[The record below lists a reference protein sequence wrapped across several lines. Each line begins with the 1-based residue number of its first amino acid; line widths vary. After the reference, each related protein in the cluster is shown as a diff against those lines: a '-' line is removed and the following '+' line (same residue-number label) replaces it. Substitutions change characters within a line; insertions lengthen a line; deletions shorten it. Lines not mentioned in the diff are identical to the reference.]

1 MRQILTVTT
10 PFFALVLLGWAVVRG
25 RRLSLQAIPGLNSFV
40 LFFALPC
47 MLFRFSASTPIT
59 QLLDASVVTVYLAG
73 TVAVVALA
81 AGVARRQALGWS
93 DAAFGALVAAFPN
106 SGFMGVPLLIAL
118 FGQAA
123 AAPAIV
129 ALALDM
135 VVTSSL
141 CIALSQLG
149 AAAPAGRPATG
160 HPVGAA
166 VSRALRGILTNPL
179 PWAIGLGTLSSA
191 AGLLPPAPLMR
202 AVDMLAGAASPVAL
216 FALGAMFARGQMAA
230 PLPRSEPHNASRDA
244 ARDASSNAARSAARS
259 VLTTVAFKLL
269 LHPLLVLAAGH
280 IAIAAGLPLDP
291 FAAAVLVLVAALP
304 SASNV
309 PMLAERF
316 GADAGRL
323 ARVVLVST
331 VCAFGSFTLAVA
343 WIDAKAPVAPGAGPP
358 AR

>member
-191 AGLLPPAPLMR
+191 TGLLPPAPLMR

-230 PLPRSEPHNASRDA
+230 PLPRSEPHNASR
-244 ARDASSNAARSAARS
+244 SAARSASRS

>member
-166 VSRALRGILTNPL
+166 VSRAVRGILTNPL
-179 PWAIGLGTLSSA
+179 PWAIALGTLSSA

-244 ARDASSNAARSAARS
+244 ARDASRS

>member
-1 MRQILTVTT
+1 MRSILTVTT
-10 PFFALVLLGWAVVRG
+10 PFFALVLLGWAVVRS

-81 AGVARRQALGWS
+81 AGVARRQAQGWS

-118 FGQAA
+118 FGPAA

-149 AAAPAGRPATG
+149 ATATAARPATG
-160 HPVGAA
+160 NPAGAA
-166 VSRALRGILTNPL
+166 VSRALRGMLTNPL
-179 PWAIGLGTLSSA
+179 PWAIALGTLSSA

-230 PLPRSEPHNASRDA
+230 PLSRGA
-244 ARDASSNAARSAARS
+244 AGG

-269 LHPLLVLAAGH
+269 LHPLLVLAAGR

-291 FAAAVLVLVAALP
+291 FAAAMLVLVAALP

-316 GADAGRL
+316 GADAARL

-343 WIDAKAPVAPGAGPP
+343 WIDAKAPVALGAGPP

>member
-1 MRQILTVTT
+1 MRNILTVTT
-10 PFFALVLLGWAVVRG
+10 PFFALVLLGWVVVRC
-25 RRLSLQAIPGLNSFV
+25 RMLALQAIPGLNGFV

-59 QLLDASVVTVYLAG
+59 QLLNASVVTVYLVSAL
-73 TVAVVALA
+73 TMVALA
-81 AGVARRQALGWS
+81 AGLARRQALGWG

-149 AAAPAGRPATG
+149 AGAVAG
-160 HPVGAA
+160 HPEAGKPARAA
-166 VSRALRGILTNPL
+166 ALRALRGMLSNPL
-179 PWAIGLGTLSSA
+179 PWSIALGTLSSA

-216 FALGAMFARGQMAA
+216 FALGAMFARGQLQRAA
-230 PLPRSEPHNASRDA
+230 QLAPGA
-244 ARDASSNAARSAARS
+244 AHG
-259 VLTTVAFKLL
+259 VITIVAFKLV
-269 LHPLLVLAAGH
+269 LHPLLVLTAGQ
-280 IAIAAGLPLDP
+280 IAVAAGLPLDP
-291 FAAAVLVLVAALP
+291 FSAAVLVLVAALP
-304 SASNV
+304 APATCQCWPSALV
-309 PMLAERF
+309 P
-316 GADAGRL
+316 
-323 ARVVLVST
+323 T
-331 VCAFGSFTLAVA
+331 
-343 WIDAKAPVAPGAGPP
+343 PGAWRVWCCS
-358 AR
+358 ARCARLPLSPQRWPGWAPKRRWQLAQRCIQH

>member
-166 VSRALRGILTNPL
+166 VSRALHGILTNPL
-179 PWAIGLGTLSSA
+179 PWAIALGTLSSA

-244 ARDASSNAARSAARS
+244 ARSASRS

>member
-230 PLPRSEPHNASRDA
+230 PLPRSEPHNASR
-244 ARDASSNAARSAARS
+244 SAARSASRS

>member
-1 MRQILTVTT
+1 MTPAEAAAVRNILTVTT
-10 PFFALVLLGWAVVRG
+10 PFFALVLLGWAVVRCSM
-25 RRLSLQAIPGLNSFV
+25 LSLQAIPGLNSFV

-59 QLLDASVVTVYLAG
+59 QLLDASAVTVYLASA
-73 TVAVVALA
+73 VAMVALA
-81 AGVARRQALGWS
+81 VGVARRQARGWS

-149 AAAPAGRPATG
+149 ATAGAGRPQAG
-160 HPVGAA
+160 SPARAA
-166 VSRALRGILTNPL
+166 VSRALRGMLTNPL
-179 PWAIGLGTLSSA
+179 PWSIALGTLASA
-191 AGLLPPAPLMR
+191 TGVLPPAPVMR

-230 PLPRSEPHNASRDA
+230 RL
-244 ARDASSNAARSAARS
+244 ARSAS
-259 VLTTVAFKLL
+259 NGVLGIVAFKLV
-269 LHPLLVLAAGH
+269 LHPLMVLAAGH
-280 IAIAAGLPLDP
+280 VAMAAGLPLDP

-331 VCAFGSFTLAVA
+331 VCAFGSFTAAVA
-343 WIDAKAPVAPGAGPP
+343 WIDAKVPAAHRATHATGP

>member
-179 PWAIGLGTLSSA
+179 PWAIALGTLSSA

-244 ARDASSNAARSAARS
+244 ARDASRS